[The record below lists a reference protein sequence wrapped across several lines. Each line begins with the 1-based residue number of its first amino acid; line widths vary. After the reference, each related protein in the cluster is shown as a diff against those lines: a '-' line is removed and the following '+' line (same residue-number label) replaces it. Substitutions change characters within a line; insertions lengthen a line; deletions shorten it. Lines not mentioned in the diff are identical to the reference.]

1 MAQKGISYMNK
12 VGNFQH
18 WKDDFHSY
26 NSQKITQQSLLFVED
41 VIKKF
46 ISSRNSFNSHLI
58 DLDFCWDQVL
68 YLDCE
73 TKDEDFNSLILA
85 VRHQRTKRF
94 MRLIVGRV
102 VFLRYN
108 QWLII
113 LVYIFIPNLLRKL
126 VKPFNSDFIKSRQF
140 NKNSLI
146 NAIDYDNN
154 SFYSKSNDLVYN
166 SDWDIEEDFLDSG
179 DDIDTESLNSDE
191 INAILTEKKFKLD
204 AAIEKI
210 KFKQIIKNFKLH
222 YIKKRNL
229 YFPKIDYT
237 AHFDPTASF

>member
-1 MAQKGISYMNK
+1 MNK

-26 NSQKITQQSLLFVED
+26 NSQKITQQSFLFVED

-58 DLDFCWDQVL
+58 DLDFCWEQVT

-73 TKDEDFNSLILA
+73 VKDEDFSSLVLA

-108 QWLII
+108 QWLLI
-113 LVYIFIPNLLRKL
+113 LVYLFIPNLLRKI

-140 NKNSLI
+140 IKNSLI
-146 NAIDYDNN
+146 NSIDYDN
-154 SFYSKSNDLVYN
+154 STIYSKSFDLVYD
-166 SDWDIEEDFLDSG
+166 SDWEVEEDFLDSG
-179 DDIDTESLNSDE
+179 DDVNVESMSSEE
-191 INAILTEKKFKLD
+191 INLVLTEKKLKLD
-204 AAIEKI
+204 AAIEK
-210 KFKQIIKNFKLH
+210 KNFKALIKEGKLNI
-222 YIKKRNL
+222 IKKTNSRL
-229 YFPKIDYT
+229 PKIDYT
-237 AHFDPTASF
+237 MQFDPSITF